1 MLNII
6 TCISSIV
13 AAIGTIG
20 CIIVSIVLYKK
31 QCKNE
36 ALAKKRRQ
44 EEERQDL
51 LDELN
56 AMNEHSPFP
65 YTSEVD
71 RLIRAKAN
79 YLNRRLN
86 RR

>member
-1 MLNII
+1 MLDII

-13 AAIGTIG
+13 AAIGAVGAIV
-20 CIIVSIVLYKK
+20 VSIVLYNK
-31 QCKNE
+31 QCKKE
-36 ALAKKRRQ
+36 ILAEQKRRKQ
-44 EEERQDL
+44 EQQEL

-65 YTSEVD
+65 YISEID
-71 RLIRAKAN
+71 RLIRARAN